1 MLQRLR
7 RIFTISCAIGE
18 VIALCVPLLFLN
30 DCASR
35 RIRID
40 VNITENANDRNPVA
54 LDFVTV
60 GNKDLEKEIS
70 KLTAAQW
77 FQKRQQYLLDYPK
90 TSELSVISG
99 EWVPGQRVPVQEL
112 PSPSA
117 LPVPIKIPV
126 PLLSSSAPTLVFAN
140 YFSPGPHRAT
150 LVLKK
155 STRIELGDDD
165 LKVITGGK

>member
-7 RIFTISCAIGE
+7 RIFAVSWVIGE
-18 VIALCVPLLFLN
+18 VIALSLPLLFVSG
-30 DCASR
+30 CARR
-35 RIRID
+35 RIAVD
-40 VNITENANDRNPVA
+40 VHITSGANDRNPVA

-77 FQKRQQYLLDYPK
+77 FEKRQQYQLDYPK
-90 TSELSVISG
+90 TNDLSVISG
-99 EWVPGQRVPVQEL
+99 EWVPGQRVPPQEL

-126 PLLSSSAPTLVFAN
+126 PLLSSSAPTFVFAN
-140 YFSPGPHRAT
+140 YFSPGPHRAR
-150 LVLKK
+150 LIVKK

-165 LKVITGGK
+165 LKVIEAGK